1 MQIRLV
7 TNWHKLDNM
16 LTHFPKLFLRF
27 LSNSVE
33 KAAEYYVNMLGFH
46 IDWSNDQGGIG
57 GSSQGSAILT
67 NAPFCRH
74 HGNGGTVVAWLNL
87 NSKQEVDE
95 LYDRWKLAGAKIL
108 ARP

>member
-57 GSSQGSAILT
+57 GSSQGVPSSPMRRSADT
-67 NAPFCRH
+67 TAM
-74 HGNGGTVVAWLNL
+74 
-87 NSKQEVDE
+87 
-95 LYDRWKLAGAKIL
+95 AG
-108 ARP
+108 PSWPG